1 MSSLDEIAD
10 KLAREA
16 VAAEELLGDPQL
28 VVEMAKMISDSS
40 TTLQEAFMTAVR
52 VRRAEKRARA
62 MLVQRLQAAKTA
74 PD

>member
-16 VAAEELLGDPQL
+16 VAAEDVLGDSQL

-62 MLVQRLQAAKTA
+62 MLVQRLQAAKSATE
-74 PD
+74 